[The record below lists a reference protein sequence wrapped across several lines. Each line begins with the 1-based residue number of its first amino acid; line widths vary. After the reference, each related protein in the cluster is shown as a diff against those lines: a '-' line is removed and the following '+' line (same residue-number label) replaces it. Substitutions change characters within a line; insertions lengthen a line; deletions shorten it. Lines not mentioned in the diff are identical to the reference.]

1 MVRECSFGAELVGGF
16 VPEEGDGGGVVGG
29 FGVGAAGIVKRF
41 PVFVGDYEGVAFVF
55 DVHRLLRVGRINADV
70 LAVVEEQ
77 YLGSELRV
85 ALGSLD
91 QQCVA

>member
-1 MVRECSFGAELVGGF
+1 MVRECSFGAKLVGGF

-29 FGVGAAGIVKRF
+29 FGIGAAGIVKRF

-55 DVHRLLRVGRINADV
+55 DVYGLLRVGRINAEV

-77 YLGSELRV
+77 YLGAELRV
-85 ALGSLD
+85 SLGSLD
-91 QQCVA
+91 

>member
-1 MVRECSFGAELVGGF
+1 MVRECSFGAKLVGGF

-29 FGVGAAGIVKRF
+29 FGIGAAGIVKRF
-41 PVFVGDYEGVAFVF
+41 PVFVCNYEGVAFVF

-77 YLGSELRV
+77 DLGAELRV
-85 ALGSLD
+85 ALGTLD
-91 QQCVA
+91 